1 MAHHE
6 AQCLNYNFWRNIMS
20 KEYKLE
26 VEKRTKA
33 NKKDL
38 KELRRSGKIPGIY
51 YSYDS
56 KDSLPFFI
64 EESVITQAI
73 KSDSNIFSINVGDKN
88 RTVLFK
94 SVQYHPVTEK
104 MTHIDLYGVNMD
116 KPVIVKVPINLVG
129 TPIGVKEEG
138 GILNQT
144 SQELEIKCLPGDIP
158 NLIEVNIEDLSI
170 GDTILAESINMGDT
184 LELISSPDTLII
196 SVTVPMKEVEPEPE
210 EELEEG
216 EEGETTEGEASSE
229 SAEDGSKQENS
240 DSSGDQ

>member
-1 MAHHE
+1 
-6 AQCLNYNFWRNIMS
+6 MS

-26 VEKRTKA
+26 VEKRTKE

-38 KELRRSGKIPGIY
+38 KELRRNGKVPGIY

-64 EESVITQAI
+64 EQSVITQAI
-73 KSDSNIFSINVGDKN
+73 KSDSNIFSINVGGKN

-94 SVQYHPVTEK
+94 SVQYHPVTEE

-144 SQELEIKCLPGDIP
+144 SQELEIKCLPGNIP
-158 NLIEVNIEDLSI
+158 NIIDINIEELSI
-170 GDTILAESINMGDT
+170 GDTILAESIKMDET
-184 LELISSPDTLII
+184 LELISSLDTLIV
-196 SVTVPMKEVEPEPE
+196 SVTVPMKEVEPQLD
-210 EELEEG
+210 EELEDG
-216 EEGETTEGEASSE
+216 EDGEDGESSE
-229 SAEDGSKQENS
+229 EATASDDSKEESS
-240 DSSGDQ
+240 DSSGNE

>member
-1 MAHHE
+1 
-6 AQCLNYNFWRNIMS
+6 MS

-56 KDSLPFFI
+56 KDSLPFLI
-64 EESVITQAI
+64 EQSVISKAL
-73 KSDSNIFSINVGDKN
+73 KSDSNIFSINVGGKN

-94 SVQYHPVTEK
+94 SVQYHPVSEK
-104 MTHIDLYGVNMD
+104 MTHIDLYGVNME

-144 SQELEIKCLPGDIP
+144 AQELDIKCLPGDIP
-158 NLIEVNIEDLSI
+158 NIMDVNIEELSI
-170 GDTILAESINMGDT
+170 GDTILADAIKMDDKI
-184 LELISSPDTLII
+184 ELISNPDTLIV
-196 SVTVPMKEVEPEPE
+196 SVTVPMKEVEPETDDD
-210 EELEEG
+210 LEEG
-216 EEGETTEGEASSE
+216 ADGESSE
-229 SAEDGSKQENS
+229 ESSEESAAGDSKEESS
-240 DSSGDQ
+240 DNSGDQ